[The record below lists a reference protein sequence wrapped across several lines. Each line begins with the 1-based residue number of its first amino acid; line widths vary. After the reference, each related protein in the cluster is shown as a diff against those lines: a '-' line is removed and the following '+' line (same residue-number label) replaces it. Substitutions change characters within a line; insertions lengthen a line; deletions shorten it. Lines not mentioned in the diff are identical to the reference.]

1 MMSEINTQIVEA
13 AMNII
18 LDAGDARQENL
29 LAIDSLS
36 KFDIQ
41 KANAYLATA
50 TKKITAAHK
59 TQTNQIQDE
68 TRGKKSEYS
77 LLFAHAQDTLM
88 TINSEILLTKSLLN
102 VFNAYEQR
110 ISLLEKT
117 IDEMRKSGK

>member
-1 MMSEINTQIVEA
+1 MSEINTQIVEA